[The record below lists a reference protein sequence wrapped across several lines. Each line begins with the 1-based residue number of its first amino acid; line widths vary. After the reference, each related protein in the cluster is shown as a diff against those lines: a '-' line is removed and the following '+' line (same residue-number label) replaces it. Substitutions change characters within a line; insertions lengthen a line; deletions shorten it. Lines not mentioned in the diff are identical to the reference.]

1 MPRQPL
7 LSETLGLHRRPR
19 PPTFVCSH
27 TGGGLDAAWVR
38 VAGELDIASTPHLES
53 KLLDLQP
60 QARLVVVDL
69 REVEF
74 VDSSGVHALVD
85 ATSHARS
92 AGRRVVLLR
101 NPATLDRVFTLTE
114 SFDDVDIGD
123 LHPAEPPVQVLLAL
137 AQENALELAVTDT
150 DEGRTLVRTMPAD
163 LSFMLADSHAV
174 RRARRRATASAR
186 SRIASARGAP
196 GAAPEGRDGLGFV
209 PTGLAARRSTRTR
222 SAKARPAKTATSPEA
237 GASSRAQPRHA
248 LSA

>member
-1 MPRQPL
+1 MSHQPL
-7 LSETLGLHRRPR
+7 PSESPGVAARAR

-27 TGGGLDAAWVR
+27 THGGLDAAWVH
-38 VAGELDIASTPHLES
+38 VAGELDIASTPRLES

-114 SFDDVDIGD
+114 RFQDVEIGD
-123 LHPAEPPVQVLLAL
+123 LHPTEPPVQVLLQL

-150 DEGRTLVRTMPAD
+150 DEGRTLVSTMPAD
-163 LSFMLADSHAV
+163 LSFMLADAYDVYQGRAGPTPLSMPV
-174 RRARRRATASAR
+174 RAIRA
-186 SRIASARGAP
+186 
-196 GAAPEGRDGLGFV
+196 
-209 PTGLAARRSTRTR
+209 LAAVFGLRWKDRQ
-222 SAKARPAKTATSPEA
+222 
-237 GASSRAQPRHA
+237 GSSRADWLGSPSLDA
-248 LSA
+248 YTLSDGLPSGAEGDTS

>member
-1 MPRQPL
+1 MPNQPL
-7 LSETLGLHRRPR
+7 LSETLGLRRRPR

-27 TGGGLDAAWVR
+27 TGGGLDAAWVH

-101 NPATLDRVFTLTE
+101 NPATLDRLFTLTE
-114 SFDDVDIGD
+114 SFEDVDIGD
-123 LHPAEPPVQVLLAL
+123 LHPAEPPVQVLLQL

-174 RRARRRATASAR
+174 SEPVVGPFRVLRALAALLGLGRKGAKGSLRFRLAWHPITRRLHAQRRHALPGRRRR
-186 SRIASARGAP
+186 
-196 GAAPEGRDGLGFV
+196 L
-209 PTGLAARRSTRTR
+209 
-222 SAKARPAKTATSPEA
+222 RPAQRAE
-237 GASSRAQPRHA
+237 AQPRHA